1 MFGLPNLSYD
11 NVMGFPDRYV
21 GVAKQAFGD
30 AEQSIEVVAHR
41 AAGMFDRPVIVWEG
55 DAQTFAFSY
64 VSSSAEELLGHP
76 ARRWTTE
83 ATFWAETVVHPDD
96 RDDAVA
102 YCALATGKCLDHAF
116 VYRAKT
122 ADGRVRWLADYVQVV
137 RGPKGV
143 AERLRGIMIDVTD
156 ELAAEDTSR
165 DWRSPTRRSVE
176 DAQPMADSA

>member
-1 MFGLPNLSYD
+1 MA
-11 NVMGFPDRYV
+11 FPDRYV
-21 GVAKQAFGD
+21 DIAKNAFGD
-30 AEQSIEVVAHR
+30 SRENIQTVAHR
-41 AAGMFDRPVIVWEG
+41 AQSMFDRPVIVWEG

-64 VSSSAEELLGHP
+64 VSDSAEELLGHP

-83 ATFWAETVVHPDD
+83 PTFWADIVVHPED

-137 RGPKGV
+137 RGPKSI
-143 AERLRGIMIDVTD
+143 AERLRGIMLDVTD
-156 ELAAEDTSR
+156 ELAAEEATRS
-165 DWRSPTRRSVE
+165 WRSPTKQNVQ
-176 DAQPMADSA
+176 DARAQSETA